1 MKHVLLVLPVLAL
14 VAAGVALSATATPP
28 EGTATI
34 ALPSDAATAFK
45 PGSGVETARRY
56 CLTCHS
62 AGYIA
67 TQPALT
73 SAQWTAEVTKMQR
86 AYGAQIPA
94 NAVPTLVQYLV
105 SAYGKQ

>member
-1 MKHVLLVLPVLAL
+1 MNRVLLVLPVLAL
-14 VAAGVALSATATPP
+14 AAASVALSATATPP
-28 EGTATI
+28 VGTATI

-45 PGSGVETARRY
+45 LGTGVEMARRY

-62 AGYIA
+62 AGYVA

-94 NAVPTLVQYLV
+94 DAVPTLVQYLT
-105 SAYGKQ
+105 SAYGKE